1 MINYIIEFI
10 NVVCEILIMLFYFN
24 GILIKKYTNIILK
37 IITIICCIV
46 FFTLTSIMKYPSY
59 INNLIVFI
67 ISLTITTVFY
77 KDVIIK
83 KIYIIIFY
91 IVILKSTSMLTTS
104 ILNIIFSLSYYN
116 IPNIILTRIIG
127 MTTIN
132 LFSLLISAIISRV
145 YSKKIKNLPIK
156 YWLYIIFCPIFSF
169 IILLVL
175 DRLLIE
181 YNLTNLWF
189 TILPIMGLIYI
200 NFITLNLFEDYYNRL
215 EIETMKELEKKA
227 SENYKI
233 LENNEQEVR
242 KLKHDM
248 NNNILVLKNLI
259 DKNNIDTA
267 KEYLNELSIKIG
279 KVSSTV
285 YTKNYTLDSVLNIEA
300 KKAQLYDISYKVSI
314 ISSHEIFISSIDIST
329 ILCNALDNAI
339 EGAKDSKKKLIYIS
353 IEIKKDRI
361 YIIIQNSI
369 SETDN
374 INLISNKQDKKQHG
388 YGLKNIKEIVN
399 KYEGYIDFKIDED
412 IFILD
417 IKLENKILEYI

>member
-83 KIYIIIFY
+83 KIHIIIFY

-127 MTTIN
+127 MITIN

-417 IKLENKILEYI
+417 IKLENKIL

>member
-67 ISLTITTVFY
+67 ISLTITTIFY

-417 IKLENKILEYI
+417 IKLENKIL

>member
-67 ISLTITTVFY
+67 ISLTITTIFY

-369 SETDN
+369 CETDN

-417 IKLENKILEYI
+417 IKLENKALEYI

>member
-127 MTTIN
+127 MTTIT

-417 IKLENKILEYI
+417 IKLENKIL

>member
-116 IPNIILTRIIG
+116 IPNIILTRIMG

-339 EGAKDSKKKLIYIS
+339 EGAKDSKKKLIYIG

>member
-91 IVILKSTSMLTTS
+91 IIILKSTSMLTTS

-417 IKLENKILEYI
+417 IKLENKIL

>member
-259 DKNNIDTA
+259 DTNNIDTA

-369 SETDN
+369 SETEN

>member
-417 IKLENKILEYI
+417 IKLENKIL